1 METLDYNSTTD
12 ADPSIKLN
20 INDWKLR
27 IRSDRKNRMKIHI
40 DLNQEEAEAY
50 KNFAEMS
57 KPNGVTDNDFIKTI
71 FMMGWEALHMK
82 LAETVKRYALEN
94 KEELAAS
101 GISVVEGEDGEI
113 SLAETEALAEEE

>member
-1 METLDYNSTTD
+1 
-12 ADPSIKLN
+12 
-20 INDWKLR
+20 
-27 IRSDRKNRMKIHI
+27 MKIHI

-94 KEELAAS
+94 KDELAAS